1 MRAGGQSLAVE
12 ASRSLMCG
20 PSLKCAPTLFK
31 PPQAVELTAEGRQ
44 FFSDVFERFDVD
56 DDSVLSP
63 REYEE
68 LFATAPGE

>member
-1 MRAGGQSLAVE
+1 M
-12 ASRSLMCG
+12 
-20 PSLKCAPTLFK
+20 
-31 PPQAVELTAEGRQ
+31 VELTAEGRQ
-44 FFSDVFERFDVD
+44 FFADVFDRFDLD